1 MLVNESFAEL
11 KKIQAG
17 LIGIINVSNIRSLDD
32 RGELY
37 DLVGSV
43 EDHVSSNFS
52 RNVQLK
58 AILAFIFGCLLGT
71 VVVFIR
77 RVLR

>member
-17 LIGIINVSNIRSLDD
+17 LIGIINVSNMSSLDD
-32 RGELY
+32 KGELY

-43 EDHVSSNFS
+43 EEQVSSNLS

-71 VVVFIR
+71 IVVFIR